1 MVPVLP
7 EPVPVRMRAFVPIWR
22 RPWMA
27 LGPPTYGVS
36 LLTRLGVTTAPGSL
50 GPYPKVRLEDAAAR
64 HPDVVL
70 APSGPYPFTKRQLP
84 ELESVAPTVLVDGK
98 DLFWWGVR
106 TASALGRLA
115 ASLAMR

>member
-1 MVPVLP
+1 
-7 EPVPVRMRAFVPIWR
+7 
-22 RPWMA
+22 
-27 LGPPTYGVS
+27 
-36 LLTRLGVTTAPGSL
+36 
-50 GPYPKVRLEDAAAR
+50 
-64 HPDVVL
+64 VL

>member
-1 MVPVLP
+1 
-7 EPVPVRMRAFVPIWR
+7 
-22 RPWMA
+22 MA
-27 LGPPTYGVS
+27 LGPPTYGAS
-36 LLTRLGVTTAPGSL
+36 LLTCLGVTTAPGSL

-106 TASALGRLA
+106 TAGALGRLA

>member
-1 MVPVLP
+1 MDG
-7 EPVPVRMRAFVPIWR
+7 
-22 RPWMA
+22 PWA
-27 LGPPTYGVS
+27 PTYGAS

-106 TASALGRLA
+106 TAGALGRLA